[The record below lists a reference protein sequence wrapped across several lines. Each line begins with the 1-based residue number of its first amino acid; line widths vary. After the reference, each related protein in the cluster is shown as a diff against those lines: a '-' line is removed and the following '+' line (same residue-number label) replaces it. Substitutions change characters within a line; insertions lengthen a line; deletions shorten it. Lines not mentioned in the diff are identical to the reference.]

1 MYHPLAQW
9 KDKCVFCW
17 FRARETRVKDAMLT
31 AMNAKGA
38 VESELTFRGEV
49 VCLELERKKNLI
61 KPMRMG
67 I

>member
-38 VESELTFRGEV
+38 VESELTVCERGA
-49 VCLELERKKNLI
+49 I
-61 KPMRMG
+61 
-67 I
+67 